1 MYESHQWKKIYF
13 ASDYSCSFIL
23 CFIDFSFQIYISS
36 LSKINWSNFVAIYYS
51 ALWWKGH
58 LWNLNVNYKLLLVD
72 GHDSG
77 EDAEDGEYIAAG
89 QRDGGQQV
97 VQVIRGREGVRQ
109 LLNLNIIFK
118 KMMIR
123 LLSIILIQIASYK

>member
-1 MYESHQWKKIYF
+1 M
-13 ASDYSCSFIL
+13 
-23 CFIDFSFQIYISS
+23 
-36 LSKINWSNFVAIYYS
+36 
-51 ALWWKGH
+51 
-58 LWNLNVNYKLLLVD
+58 LLVD

-109 LLNLNIIFK
+109 LLNLKIIV
-118 KMMIR
+118 
-123 LLSIILIQIASYK
+123 LEYKRGSDIFQKS